1 MLNPDNWPQT
11 DLSLLNEQHRVIYLK
26 RKKAI
31 DLYFKSDCSVK
42 NIVIQTGV
50 NYKELSKFIRK
61 CLQPNS
67 YGSILGYN
75 ALIPYK
81 RTTTYNRKE
90 FSELNTGMAG
100 IFTLLLAT
108 YPQLEDFLLNTLF
121 GRKKNQIKEQN
132 MMLKVLHKKFL
143 QKCRDLGIQQHEY
156 PFITKDLAKRSLER
170 HVAKLREQQKRI
182 RNSQEI
188 NLNESYVERTET
200 VGKNHPSII
209 RPYRR
214 VQLDGHKIDVILSM
228 TFQTPEGNQVSKII
242 ERVWLLVIIDEATRC
257 ILGHHLCIN
266 KEYSEWDVLK
276 CLQNAVTPHLIL
288 DSTIPGLKISPDAGF
303 PSQKFSMCK
312 WALWDELLIDN
323 AKANF
328 SGIVAEKLKNIIGCS
343 INQGPVNFPERRGII
358 ERFFGLLA
366 QNGFHRLPSTT
377 GSSPTDVKRDNPEKK
392 AIKYQISENEIEQ
405 LTTVLVAEY
414 NATPHGGISHLSP
427 LQSMDQKTKR
437 FLVRTLGEEEREFLS
452 FYELR
457 VSREIRGKNRKPYI
471 QYMNAEYRNEV
482 IANFPELVGKEL
494 RLIIDIND
502 LRFIRAFLPDG
513 SDIGFLQ
520 ASGKWGVVKH
530 SLKTRKAIINLKN
543 RKLIHFLESDDPIE
557 VYQKY
562 LEEKVHNDK
571 SSRNKLLNL
580 KKEQSNSVYLNED
593 TPPNKLKSQDEDVD
607 TKGSMFKKLNTI
619 NSLYKQRFTK
629 TLNY

>member
-1 MLNPDNWPQT
+1 
-11 DLSLLNEQHRVIYLK
+11 
-26 RKKAI
+26 
-31 DLYFKSDCSVK
+31 
-42 NIVIQTGV
+42 
-50 NYKELSKFIRK
+50 
-61 CLQPNS
+61 
-67 YGSILGYN
+67 
-75 ALIPYK
+75 
-81 RTTTYNRKE
+81 
-90 FSELNTGMAG
+90 
-100 IFTLLLAT
+100 
-108 YPQLEDFLLNTLF
+108 
-121 GRKKNQIKEQN
+121 
-132 MMLKVLHKKFL
+132 
-143 QKCRDLGIQQHEY
+143 
-156 PFITKDLAKRSLER
+156 
-170 HVAKLREQQKRI
+170 
-182 RNSQEI
+182 
-188 NLNESYVERTET
+188 
-200 VGKNHPSII
+200 
-209 RPYRR
+209 
-214 VQLDGHKIDVILSM
+214 
-228 TFQTPEGNQVSKII
+228 
-242 ERVWLLVIIDEATRC
+242 
-257 ILGHHLCIN
+257 
-266 KEYSEWDVLK
+266 
-276 CLQNAVTPHLIL
+276 
-288 DSTIPGLKISPDAGF
+288 
-303 PSQKFSMCK
+303 MCK